1 MKGVSQNFSMGWP
14 LVKSLLWALLLF
26 VQIHEHEACIEE
38 ERTGLLELK
47 AFLKSHTNY
56 TKPLLPTWV
65 YETKGECCSWERV
78 NCNTTTGH
86 VINLTLSN
94 INKEQLYQKGTW
106 FLNVSL
112 LHPFKELRILDLSYN
127 GISGWLGNE
136 GMWAIIHPTPKT
148 HTQTQTQKNFTL
160 NRKGLGSR

>member
-1 MKGVSQNFSMGWP
+1 MGWP

-26 VQIHEHEACIEE
+26 VQIHEHRACIEE

-65 YETKGECCSWERV
+65 YETNDECCSWERV
-78 NCNTTTGH
+78 NCSTTTGH

-94 INKEQLYQKGTW
+94 LNKEQDYGKGTW

-112 LHPFKELRILDLSYN
+112 LQPFNSWFIWQRNCWLFKKWRYVSFCFYYHTHHSQNTHTNTKELY
-127 GISGWLGNE
+127 
-136 GMWAIIHPTPKT
+136 T
-148 HTQTQTQKNFTL
+148 
-160 NRKGLGSR
+160 